1 VASGKMPLKPTMI
14 DFRAKILGL
23 ASKNLLIIKLNSRDH
38 FNEEV
43 NCHLNPLLVIFNLF
57 GDFVEEEFEV
67 LLVVKILDDQTDHVI
82 QQMQL
87 VFGNGSLSV
96 TPLEKLQQK
105 VADYS
110 IAVFWIFKKDLPL
123 NRIHLFRLN
132 IALLRGNFL

>member
-1 VASGKMPLKPTMI
+1 
-14 DFRAKILGL
+14 
-23 ASKNLLIIKLNSRDH
+23 
-38 FNEEV
+38 
-43 NCHLNPLLVIFNLF
+43 VIFNLF

-87 VFGNGSLSV
+87 VFRNCSLSV
-96 TPLEKLQQK
+96 TPLEKLQEK